1 MPSATMIG
9 ESQIN
14 NQKTLLVGWLIAAIG
29 IGLIETNV
37 IQFHNESILAQHD
50 AKDLVLVKN
59 SERKIIIA
67 GSHVLVTNTFDPETY
82 LAGTLVGINNGNI
95 IIKDYRSGESKSAV
109 VRDIGSL
116 FYGERKRFKHYT
128 LKGAGY
134 GLKCSLLYGG
144 AWFLLGASE
153 NMNYG
158 MAFGA
163 MATGCGA
170 AVMIPSGSLFGYLN
184 GLKKDKNAIE
194 YIIGPNDWKIENQ

>member
-1 MPSATMIG
+1 MPWVRMIG
-9 ESQIN
+9 ESKIS
-14 NQKTLLVGWLIAAIG
+14 NQKTLLVGLLVTAVAIVLFETGTLRLNQNTFRAQAGMADIALDNNGVGAI
-29 IGLIETNV
+29 IEV
-37 IQFHNESILAQHD
+37 
-50 AKDLVLVKN
+50 
-59 SERKIIIA
+59 
-67 GSHVLVTNTFDPETY
+67 GSHIMVTDKFDPETY

-116 FYGERKRFKHYT
+116 FYGERKRHKYYT

-134 GLKCSLLYGG
+134 GLKFSLLYGA
-144 AWFLLGASE
+144 AWFGLGASE
-153 NMNYG
+153 NITYG

-170 AVMIPSGSLFGYLN
+170 AVMIPSGSLLGYLN

-194 YIIGPNDWKIENQ
+194 YIIGPNDWQIVQ